1 MQEIEQ
7 QKGKKLPVF
16 AANFV
21 IAFVAI
27 TKDKN
32 KLVWWLLIKN
42 FIA

>member
-21 IAFVAI
+21 IAPVVI
-27 TKDKN
+27 TNDKN
-32 KLVWWLLIKN
+32 KLV
-42 FIA
+42 